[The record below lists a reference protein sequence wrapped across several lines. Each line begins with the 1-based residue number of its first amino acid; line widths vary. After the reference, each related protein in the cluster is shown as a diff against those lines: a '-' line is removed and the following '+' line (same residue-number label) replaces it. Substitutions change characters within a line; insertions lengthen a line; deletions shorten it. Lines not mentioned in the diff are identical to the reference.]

1 MAKSC
6 LHILTNN
13 EYATTRC
20 QDGIVLFWP
29 IDGEIELQKF
39 RKSKI
44 IEDDIYII
52 NHLDVFSIKNNK
64 KTIMLYL
71 SSDWFAELGFTFFNY
86 HYTAKLIKS
95 SYNLKCL
102 LLKLTYR
109 YLDNQPLNDAD
120 IRKLQDIIKI
130 IAKEASMDKKIAQNQ
145 YRYAYYGDLRDEL
158 EYIYQNVNQRLTL
171 KSVADK
177 LFVSKSNLSSQFHLL
192 MGMGFKKYIDT
203 LKIGKSIEILL
214 TTDSTISNISEHL
227 GFSSSSTYSKMFK
240 SYMDITPNEYRNLSK
255 FNKSIMLNPEP
266 LVGGMAQEVKD
277 VILNY
282 IDHYKNHLTDVIHI
296 DEDKFEIPKLFQTV
310 IQINTYTEMK
320 LVFLEGLFKT
330 LLNKNSQVVF
340 FIMPSIL
347 KSKNTMSEEEK
358 FTIIKTIIESDL
370 KIAFN
375 INDIETT
382 YYVEE
387 AFMNV
392 IRQLSP
398 NEINHHNNYEV
409 HFVFDLSL
417 MEIRTIYRMILKL
430 HNIKFDSLI
439 IDNANLS
446 SPYLMGESDELLL
459 KNILHFKNLK
469 QVINELDIAQEKL
482 IFLNVENHKL
492 LNNKERDLSNS
503 APLIYK
509 TLSALYHNFDGF
521 GLNIFDNH
529 QTFNAMH
536 LYDKNGFK
544 TTLGLILE
552 KFIEYVSKPKYENSY
567 YSIFDIENYYCL
579 VIYDWRVIE
588 SETIMSNFEDS
599 QVYINFKNNVLND
612 KYLIVIETL
621 DENSG
626 NINHLISKELR
637 DKYEWNPSLLSK
649 IDNYLKPAIEIKE
662 HNFSNN
668 SLNINVTFNALYII
682 KIGKK

>member
-1 MAKSC
+1 
-6 LHILTNN
+6 
-13 EYATTRC
+13 
-20 QDGIVLFWP
+20 GI
-29 IDGEIELQKF
+29 
-39 RKSKI
+39 
-44 IEDDIYII
+44 
-52 NHLDVFSIKNNK
+52 
-64 KTIMLYL
+64 
-71 SSDWFAELGFTFFNY
+71 
-86 HYTAKLIKS
+86 
-95 SYNLKCL
+95 
-102 LLKLTYR
+102 
-109 YLDNQPLNDAD
+109 
-120 IRKLQDIIKI
+120 
-130 IAKEASMDKKIAQNQ
+130 
-145 YRYAYYGDLRDEL
+145 
-158 EYIYQNVNQRLTL
+158 
-171 KSVADK
+171 
-177 LFVSKSNLSSQFHLL
+177 
-192 MGMGFKKYIDT
+192 
-203 LKIGKSIEILL
+203 
-214 TTDSTISNISEHL
+214 
-227 GFSSSSTYSKMFK
+227 
-240 SYMDITPNEYRNLSK
+240 
-255 FNKSIMLNPEP
+255 
-266 LVGGMAQEVKD
+266 
-277 VILNY
+277 
-282 IDHYKNHLTDVIHI
+282 
-296 DEDKFEIPKLFQTV
+296 
-310 IQINTYTEMK
+310 
-320 LVFLEGLFKT
+320 FKT

-358 FTIIKTIIESDL
+358 FAIIKTIIESDL

-387 AFMNV
+387 AFMSV
-392 IRQLSP
+392 FRQISP
-398 NEINHHNNYEV
+398 NELSNHNNYEV

-430 HNIKFDSLI
+430 HNIMLNVKLGLNITCLFEKPSVFKSLVSQIKRLKFDSLI

-469 QVINELDIAQEKL
+469 QVINELDIEQEKL

-492 LNNKERDLSNS
+492 LNNKEQDLSNS

-509 TLSALYHNFDGF
+509 TLSALYHNFAGF

-529 QTFNAMH
+529 QAFNAMH

-579 VIYDWRVIE
+579 IIYDWRVIE

-621 DENSG
+621 D
-626 NINHLISKELR
+626 
-637 DKYEWNPSLLSK
+637 
-649 IDNYLKPAIEIKE
+649 
-662 HNFSNN
+662 
-668 SLNINVTFNALYII
+668 
-682 KIGKK
+682 

>member
-1 MAKSC
+1 
-6 LHILTNN
+6 T
-13 EYATTRC
+13 
-20 QDGIVLFWP
+20 
-29 IDGEIELQKF
+29 
-39 RKSKI
+39 
-44 IEDDIYII
+44 
-52 NHLDVFSIKNNK
+52 
-64 KTIMLYL
+64 
-71 SSDWFAELGFTFFNY
+71 
-86 HYTAKLIKS
+86 
-95 SYNLKCL
+95 
-102 LLKLTYR
+102 
-109 YLDNQPLNDAD
+109 
-120 IRKLQDIIKI
+120 
-130 IAKEASMDKKIAQNQ
+130 
-145 YRYAYYGDLRDEL
+145 
-158 EYIYQNVNQRLTL
+158 
-171 KSVADK
+171 
-177 LFVSKSNLSSQFHLL
+177 
-192 MGMGFKKYIDT
+192 
-203 LKIGKSIEILL
+203 
-214 TTDSTISNISEHL
+214 
-227 GFSSSSTYSKMFK
+227 
-240 SYMDITPNEYRNLSK
+240 
-255 FNKSIMLNPEP
+255 
-266 LVGGMAQEVKD
+266 
-277 VILNY
+277 
-282 IDHYKNHLTDVIHI
+282 
-296 DEDKFEIPKLFQTV
+296 PKLFQTV

-320 LVFLEGLFKT
+320 LVFLEGIFKT

-358 FTIIKTIIESDL
+358 FAIIKTIIESDL

-387 AFMNV
+387 AFMSV
-392 IRQLSP
+392 FRQISP
-398 NEINHHNNYEV
+398 NELSNHNNYEV

-430 HNIKFDSLI
+430 HNIMLNVKLGLNITCLFEKPSVFKSLVSQIKRLKFDSLI

-469 QVINELDIAQEKL
+469 QVINELDIEQEKL

-492 LNNKERDLSNS
+492 LNNKEQDLSNS

-529 QTFNAMH
+529 QAFNAMH

-662 HNFSNN
+662 HNFSDN